1 MNTTTMQHLGRRPGR
16 ARLGACGHLSTRAV
30 NPARGNWAGNWH
42 DPAAL
47 CPMYALTGTSV
58 ATPTFGQNS
67 IKRPTRHLAT
77 RST

>member
-1 MNTTTMQHLGRRPGR
+1 MKTTTMHNLGCQPGR

-30 NPARGNWAGNWH
+30 NPARGNRAGNWRTQA
-42 DPAAL
+42 PS
-47 CPMYALTGTSV
+47 CPMHALTGGYVVT
-58 ATPTFGQNS
+58 TTFGHDS